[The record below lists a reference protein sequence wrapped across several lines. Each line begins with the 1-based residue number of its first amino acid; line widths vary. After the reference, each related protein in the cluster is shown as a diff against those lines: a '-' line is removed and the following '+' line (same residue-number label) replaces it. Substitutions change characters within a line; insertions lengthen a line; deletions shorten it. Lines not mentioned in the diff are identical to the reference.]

1 MGASAP
7 FLCPE
12 REKGNIMIGINA
24 GHTKSGAGYG
34 AVGIIRESEH
44 TRKVAE
50 ALKRYLE
57 ESGSKI
63 KDCTIDAAST
73 QNAYLAKVVELA
85 NGQELE
91 WFISIHFNAGGGRGI
106 EVYTY
111 EGRQY
116 QDAVDVCRNI
126 AALGFTNRGVK
137 KGTGLYVIH
146 KTKAK
151 SMLIEVCFVDT
162 DDANRYLAV
171 GADKIGQAIAAALIP
186 YVVPSV
192 STGSVA
198 IASTIYNGLDYA
210 PVFDAAYYAGR
221 YKDLKAVYGNDAAAL
236 FNHFIAHG
244 MSEGRQAID
253 TFNVQAYK
261 ARYTD
266 LQKAF
271 GENLM
276 LYYQHYIRFGAAE
289 GRKAL

>member
-7 FLCPE
+7 FSIAD
-12 REKGNIMIGINA
+12 RQKGNIMIGINA

-73 QNAYLAKVVELA
+73 QNAYLAKVVKLA

-91 WFISIHFNAGGGRGI
+91 WFISIHFNAGGGRGV

-126 AALGFTNRGVK
+126 AELGFINRGVK

-162 DDANRYLAV
+162 DDANRYFAV

-186 YVVPSV
+186 YVVPVVPAGSDV
-192 STGSVA
+192 TTSTVYG
-198 IASTIYNGLDYA
+198 GLDYSL
-210 PVFDAAYYAGR
+210 VFDALYYSNR
-221 YKDLKAVYGNDAAAL
+221 YKDLKAAYGDNATAL
-236 FNHFIAHG
+236 FTHFLTHG
-244 MSEGRQAID
+244 MREGRQAID
-253 TFNVQAYK
+253 TFNVQVYR
-261 ARYTD
+261 ARYAD
-266 LQKAF
+266 LQKTF
-271 GENLM
+271 GENLP
-276 LYYQHYIRFGAAE
+276 LYYQHYVQLGKNENRIAI
-289 GRKAL
+289 